1 MKKLYSIYLE
11 PDLHKKIRLIA
22 AERGCN
28 ISDVV
33 AEALEKFL
41 DGKEST

>member
-28 ISDVV
+28 ISDIV
-33 AEALEKFL
+33 AEALEKYL
-41 DGKEST
+41 DKEST

>member
-11 PDLHKKIRLIA
+11 PDLHKSIRILA

-33 AEALEKFL
+33 AEAIKKYLNE
-41 DGKEST
+41 E

>member
-28 ISDVV
+28 ISDIV
-33 AEALEKFL
+33 AEALGKYL
-41 DGKEST
+41 DKEST